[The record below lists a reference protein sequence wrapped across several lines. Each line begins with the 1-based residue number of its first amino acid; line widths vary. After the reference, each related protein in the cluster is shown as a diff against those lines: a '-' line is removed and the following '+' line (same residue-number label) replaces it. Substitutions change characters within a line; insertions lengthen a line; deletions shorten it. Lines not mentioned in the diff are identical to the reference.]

1 MKSRDYFVHSR
12 HIHFFILVTLF
23 LLFSSCENYPD
34 YNDPVRDYLDY
45 YTNSAAI
52 EYYGLACDYLV
63 DKDGDIC
70 ISSEGNKTINF
81 YLRNPRNYSL
91 TMDFGTDVLT
101 QDSQDKTLASYTYD
115 SSYLLT
121 HECGQEIGGTIGLVT
136 NDGTPRTFESY
147 SFSLKCNSPPPG
159 VKGQC
164 VQTAG
169 GRYVV
174 CFYLPNLSAP
184 HNDVHKLYIGGNLVE
199 FENVSALPSAYTVSP
214 SGLTPLGGVSFSTV
228 VPPGYSLFYYTT
240 DQTVSAEDDFSC
252 SVYLEDDAGLRS
264 KTTIASTMTVPASG
278 SISGTDVLALGSDDS
293 GTLEADVDGGSVANY
308 SWSSSPS
315 GIVQLTQNP
324 SDQSQVALTPLAG
337 GVTTVSV
344 QMELSDGRIVTKSK
358 EIRVLS
364 LSLAGG
370 DLDLLKGQTS
380 TSLSVTQNGFPS
392 TPVYTWASTNDG
404 VASVSGGSVSPV
416 AKGNTTISVSASY
429 GGKTVSAKKTVH
441 VHEATIS
448 GGQYVFTDNNTT
460 FSVTVSS
467 PDGAES
473 PSVAYSW
480 MSQSTSVATVPSSC
494 ESSSC
499 LVSAVSAGSST
510 IKATLTLNGKN
521 VVLQRTVNVYKLNLS
536 GPEFIAKTGG
546 AKTFTASVSGYSE
559 AVNYI
564 WSSSSSSVATVGA
577 GNSSTTSVTP
587 ETTGTTTVSVKV
599 TINGKQCTESKSVK
613 VCDVSIQ
620 APSTLMVLSG
630 KSYTLSKSAP
640 NFPLGTSYTW
650 TSSNTSV
657 ATVDSSGKVTGV
669 SGGSATIT
677 LKASYDGLEITATK
691 SISVSTLS
699 FSNSAL
705 NSGSLVLR
713 KGDTYSGTITIT
725 PSPTSGYGVNVY
737 VPGTSNPASDT
748 LGCSYD
754 TENNFTLT
762 AKKTGQVDVYIT
774 LFPTGDVTVQ
784 NSMLLYTVTV
794 SE

>member
-169 GRYVV
+169 G
-174 CFYLPNLSAP
+174 
-184 HNDVHKLYIGGNLVE
+184 NLVE

-264 KTTIASTMTVPASG
+264 KTMIASTMTVPASG
-278 SISGTDVLALGSDDS
+278 SISGTDVFAFGSADS
-293 GTLEADVDGGSVANY
+293 GTLTAAVDGGSVASY

-315 GIVQLTQNP
+315 GIVQLAPNP

-370 DLDLLKGQTS
+370 DLDLLKGQAS

-429 GGKTVSAKKTVH
+429 GGKTVSAEKTVH

-564 WSSSSSSVATVGA
+564 WSSSSSSVATVGT

-587 ETTGTTTVSVKV
+587 KTTGTTTVSVKV

-705 NSGSLVLR
+705 NSGSLVLI
-713 KGDTYSGTITIT
+713 KGNTYSGTITIT

-737 VPGTSNPASDT
+737 VPGTSEPAYDK

-754 TENNFTLT
+754 GANNFTLT
-762 AKKTGQVDVYIT
+762 AHNTGQVDVYIT
-774 LFPTGDVTVQ
+774 LFPTIDTTVQ
-784 NSMLLYTVTV
+784 NRILLYTVTV